1 MECRVTVGL
10 IIFYFIKTF
19 CLHATFQHFQP
30 STIITHFVDDQ
41 AISHPHLVAVESKK
55 SKNKKWVDTGD
66 GVQKPNYW
74 STFFICLKTYLSQC
88 HVTLGAGRIIF
99 MHCRQYARPTG
110 TAPPASPPAPPTA
123 WWPSPAWPPTATRG
137 STLTVSKY
145 FYQTEN
151 TFATLNIFAV

>member
-30 STIITHFVDDQ
+30 STIITHFDDQ

-110 TAPPASPPAPPTA
+110 MGPPASPPAPPTA

-151 TFATLNIFAV
+151 TFAKLNIFAV